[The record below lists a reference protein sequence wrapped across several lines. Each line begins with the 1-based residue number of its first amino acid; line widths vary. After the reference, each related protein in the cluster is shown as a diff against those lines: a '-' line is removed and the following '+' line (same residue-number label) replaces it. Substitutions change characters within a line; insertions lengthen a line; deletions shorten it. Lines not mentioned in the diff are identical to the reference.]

1 MSGVALIETI
11 RVRDGT
17 APLWRLHLRR
27 LTASCRALGLP
38 VPQDLAPP
46 QGGPDRVHRLE
57 VSERGF
63 SVTERAV
70 VPVERMRLVTTAVP
84 HQPYPHKTT
93 ARVQFERAAA
103 AARSAGAD
111 EGLLLTPA
119 GDVAETAIW
128 GVFWWDGDQL
138 CAPPLALGI
147 LPGVARARIG
157 ELVPIREHQVPRGGL
172 EGKALL
178 LANAVRGIVE
188 VASLDGAPVPQ
199 SAQTDALRARFWA

>member
-1 MSGVALIETI
+1 MSGAALIETI
-11 RVRDGT
+11 RVRDGA

-27 LTASCRALGLP
+27 LTESCRALGLP

-46 QGGPDRVHRLE
+46 EGGADRVHRLE
-57 VSERGF
+57 VSERGC

-70 VPVERMRLVTTAVP
+70 GPVERVHLVTTAVA

-93 ARVQFERAAA
+93 ARTQFEQAAV

-119 GDVAETAIW
+119 GDVAETSIW
-128 GVFWWDGDQL
+128 SVFWWAGDRL

-147 LPGVARARIG
+147 LPGVARARIA
-157 ELVPIREHQVPRGGL
+157 ELVPIREHQVSRGGL

-178 LANAVRGIVE
+178 LANAARGIVE
-188 VASLDGAPVPQ
+188 VAALDGTAVPR
-199 SAQTDALRARFWA
+199 SANTDALRERFWA